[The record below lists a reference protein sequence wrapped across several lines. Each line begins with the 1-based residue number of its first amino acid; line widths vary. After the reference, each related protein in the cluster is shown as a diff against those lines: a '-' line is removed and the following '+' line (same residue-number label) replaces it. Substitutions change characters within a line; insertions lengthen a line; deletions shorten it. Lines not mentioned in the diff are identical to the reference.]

1 MKALTAALVCVMLT
15 GLTASSA
22 PASASKAD
30 SLSKKQAPAAKVDS
44 LAKKPALAPKADS
57 LAQKQASAPAAD
69 TSKRTHFGRIA
80 IVTVPA
86 GAEVSLD
93 SVQKGQGPLTLDS
106 LAPGTHT
113 LIVRAAGY
121 FGKKVS
127 VDVPA
132 DSTVSL
138 NVTLVLPAHLV
149 VVSEPSGAA
158 AFLDDKEL
166 GVTPCD
172 NPRVKPGDHTIK
184 LDKAGYTPFE
194 KHISLTEGKT
204 DTLSA
209 TLQPVAPAAK
219 AQKAAAAPKTKGF
232 NRIAALIAVG
242 AFVVF
247 GVIIL
252 AVEMNEASH

>member
-30 SLSKKQAPAAKVDS
+30 SLSKK
-44 LAKKPALAPKADS
+44 PALAPKADS
-57 LAQKQASAPAAD
+57 TAQKQASAPAAD
-69 TSKRTHFGRIA
+69 TSKSAHFGRIA

-106 LAPGTHT
+106 LAPGTHS

-194 KHISLTEGKT
+194 KHVSLTEGKA

-209 TLQPVAPAAK
+209 TLKPVAP
-219 AQKAAAAPKTKGF
+219 QKAAAAPKTKGF

-247 GVIIL
+247 SVIIL
-252 AVEMNEASH
+252 AVEMNEAAH